1 MPKLDNFFNQT
12 KNPGL
17 EKNGTKKMHPQNI
30 NYKKLQE
37 SSYQYRQFEPGD
49 VEKLADLIQTDG
61 EVLQPLLVRKAG
73 GDTYE
78 ILAGHKRHAAC
89 KYLVEQRK
97 LDKFAFIPCYIKDM
111 TDVQAEFAVYSTN
124 GYNKKSD
131 YEIMKEIQGME
142 RLLKEHPEEFPEAPA
157 GRMAERLA
165 AIMEKSKTTIQ
176 EYLTI
181 SKKLGASGMEK
192 FKTGEISKDSAKVL
206 SSVPEKKQNEIIT
219 KGITKAKEIK
229 QYIKAEDNTE
239 EKIKEAEQPKTKPR
253 LEEAEDREEV
263 KEVQENEKLE
273 TDDTTDVV
281 QDDIDASFPPEVFE
295 QFNEDV
301 ETDVN
306 RPANAV
312 TYENPVY
319 IDKTQV
325 DFIKTM
331 GRCPYCDEKIAYP
344 INRYFCGYCGKSVNW
359 YTDRVTLEELAKLPF
374 N

>member
-12 KNPGL
+12 KNPGI

-37 SSYQYRQFEPGD
+37 SSYQYRHFEPGD

-61 EVLQPLLVRKAG
+61 EVLQPLLVRKSG

-111 TDVQAEFAVYSTN
+111 TDAQAEFAVYSTN

-131 YEIMKEIQGME
+131 YEIMTEIQGME
-142 RLLKEHPEEFPEAPA
+142 RLLKEHPEEFPDAPA

-206 SSVPEKKQNEIIT
+206 SSVPEEKQDEIIT

-229 QYIKAEDNTE
+229 QYIKAEDNT
-239 EKIKEAEQPKTKPR
+239 KEVEQPKTKPR

-273 TDDTTDVV
+273 TDDTTDVA

-295 QFNEDV
+295 RFNEDV

-306 RPANAV
+306 RPENAV

-344 INRYFCGYCGKSVNW
+344 VNRYFCGYCGKSVNW